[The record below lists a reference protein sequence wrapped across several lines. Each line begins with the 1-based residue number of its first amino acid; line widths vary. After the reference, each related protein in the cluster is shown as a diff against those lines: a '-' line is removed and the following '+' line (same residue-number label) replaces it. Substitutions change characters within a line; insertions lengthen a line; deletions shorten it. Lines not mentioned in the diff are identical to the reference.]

1 MADAFPTDLKEF
13 IGKYIHSV
21 AQLEILLMLR
31 SESDKCWTAEEITRR
46 LYLQLEMT
54 SQLLLEVV
62 QSGLAI
68 RTGSGFIYQPVND
81 ADRIAIDHLA
91 QIYHER
97 RVAVIAEIF
106 SKPKDSLRAFSDAF
120 RLRRE
125 E

>member
-1 MADAFPTDLKEF
+1 MADAFSTDLKQF

-31 SESDKCWTAEEITRR
+31 SEPQRCWTADEVNQR
-46 LYLQLEMT
+46 LYLQPEMT
-54 SQLLLEVV
+54 SQLLAQIV
-62 QSGLAI
+62 QRGLAI
-68 RTGSGFIYQPVND
+68 RTESGFLYQPTTD
-81 ADRIAIDHLA
+81 ADRNAMDCLA

-106 SKPKDSLRAFSDAF
+106 SNPQDSLRAFSDAF
-120 RLRRE
+120 RLRKE